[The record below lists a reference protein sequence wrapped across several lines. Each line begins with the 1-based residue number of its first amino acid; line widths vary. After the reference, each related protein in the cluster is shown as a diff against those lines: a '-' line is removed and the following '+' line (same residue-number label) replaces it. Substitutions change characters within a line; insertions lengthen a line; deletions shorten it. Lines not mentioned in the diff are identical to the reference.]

1 MCIGKEVKDNRLEIW
16 KEKEK
21 TKMKKMNDEDKRSLV
36 ITRRT
41 SFEMR
46 L

>member
-1 MCIGKEVKDNRLEIW
+1 MR
-16 KEKEK
+16 KEKK
-21 TKMKKMNDEDKRSLV
+21 NDENKRTLV

-46 L
+46 LRLIDVV